1 MKKLVPLFSF
11 ALVLFGL
18 HLALISFFLKDQSL
32 RFILGTH
39 GFLFFFLFVGNLA
52 MRKVKSIDPKKV
64 GMTFLTITVF
74 KMLSSIIFIFV
85 IKQNS
90 SLDKND
96 IIFNFFGV
104 FFLYLIYEVFTTIKE
119 LK

>member
-1 MKKLVPLFSF
+1 MKKLIPLFSF

-18 HLALISFFLKDQSL
+18 HLALIFFFLKDQSL
-32 RFILGTH
+32 SFILGTH
-39 GFLFFFLFVGNLA
+39 SFLFFFLFLGNLA

-90 SLDKND
+90 SIEKNE
-96 IIFNFFGV
+96 IILNFFGV
-104 FFLYLIYEVFTTIKE
+104 FFLYLIYEVFTAIKE

>member
-1 MKKLVPLFSF
+1 MIPLFSF

-18 HLALISFFLKDQSL
+18 HIAIIYLLLEGQSL
-32 RFILGTH
+32 RFILATH
-39 GFLFFFLFVGNLA
+39 AFLFSFLLAGNLA

-74 KMLSSIIFIFV
+74 KMLFSIVFIFV

-90 SLDKND
+90 SLDKNE

-104 FFLYLIYEVFTTIKE
+104 FFLYLIYEVFTAIKE

>member
-1 MKKLVPLFSF
+1 MKKLIPLFSF

-18 HLALISFFLKDQSL
+18 HLALIFFFLKDQSVS
-32 RFILGTH
+32 FILGTH
-39 GFLFFFLFVGNLA
+39 SFLFFFLFVGNLA

-90 SLDKND
+90 SLDKNE

-104 FFLYLIYEVFTTIKE
+104 FFLYLIYEVFTAIKE

>member
-1 MKKLVPLFSF
+1 MKKLIPLFSF

-18 HLALISFFLKDQSL
+18 HLTLILFLLKSQSL
-32 RFILGTH
+32 SFILGTH
-39 GFLFFFLFVGNLA
+39 SFLFFFLFVGNLA

-64 GMTFLTITVF
+64 GMTFLGITVF
-74 KMLSSIIFIFV
+74 KMLFSIVFIFV

-90 SLDKND
+90 SLTKNE
-96 IIFNFFGV
+96 IILNFFGV
-104 FFLYLIYEVFTTIKE
+104 FFLYLMYEVVAAIKE

>member
-1 MKKLVPLFSF
+1 MKKLIPLLSF

-18 HLALISFFLKDQSL
+18 HLAIAFSFLKGQNLS
-32 RFILGTH
+32 FISGIH

-74 KMLSSIIFIFV
+74 KMLASIVFIFV

-90 SLDKND
+90 SLGKNE

-104 FFLYLIYEVFTTIKE
+104 FFLYLIYEVSTALKE

>member
-1 MKKLVPLFSF
+1 MKKLLPLFSF
-11 ALVLFGL
+11 ALVVLGL
-18 HLALISFFLKDQSL
+18 HLTLIFFFLKGQSSS
-32 RFILGTH
+32 FILGIH
-39 GFLFFFLFVGNLA
+39 SFLFFFLFVGNIA

-90 SLDKND
+90 SLDKNE

-104 FFLYLIYEVFTTIKE
+104 FFLYLIYEVFTAIKE

>member
-1 MKKLVPLFSF
+1 MKKLIPLFSF
-11 ALVLFGL
+11 AFVLFVL
-18 HLALISFFLKDQSL
+18 HLALILLLIKSQSL
-32 RFILGTH
+32 PFIIGTH
-39 GFLFFFLFVGNLA
+39 SFLFFFLFIGNLA

-64 GMTFLTITVF
+64 GMTFLTVTVF
-74 KMLSSIIFIFV
+74 KMLSSIVFIFV

-90 SLDKND
+90 SLDKNE

-104 FFLYLIYEVFTTIKE
+104 FFLYLIYEVFMAIKE